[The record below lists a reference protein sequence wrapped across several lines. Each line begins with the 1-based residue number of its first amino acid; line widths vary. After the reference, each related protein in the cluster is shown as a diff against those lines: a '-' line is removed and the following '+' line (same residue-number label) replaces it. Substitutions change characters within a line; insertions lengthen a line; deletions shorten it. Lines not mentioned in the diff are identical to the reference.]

1 MRRRRLYLLKACF
14 AVVWAATDALLL
26 VRLPPVLMPQAGSG
40 GDFLSVLLGDA
51 KAEISGAFV
60 HEADSYFHGGIDMEC
75 HALHEHDEHGDVR
88 GQAHDAHDHGDNCS
102 CGHCGHADET
112 LGEKR
117 FDPWHWINSH
127 IRAPEIERHL
137 EGEKA
142 VEMMPWFWAAVK
154 SDPHNEEAWSTAW
167 YVASRIMNDKPLALK
182 IAEEGW
188 RLNPSSMEIACAV
201 GRSCRDKETFDVER
215 SERMFG
221 LALDMGLGKK
231 EMTEKEQFSF
241 AEAISYLADG
251 AQKRKDRNA
260 LARLLEKATLK
271 TPCHPIVNSIRQKMD
286 SL

>member
-1 MRRRRLYLLKACF
+1 MKTATLCGISGLALALAF
-14 AVVWAATDALLL
+14 LAGQPAAKL
-26 VRLPPVLMPQAGSG
+26 PQALSG

-75 HALHEHDEHGDVR
+75 HELKGHGHEHGEV
-88 GQAHDAHDHGDNCS
+88 AHDHGAHEHGDHCS
-102 CGHCGHADET
+102 CGHCGPADEDH
-112 LGEKR
+112 GERR

-154 SDPHNEEAWSTAW
+154 ADPHNEEAWSTAW
-167 YVASRIMNDKPLALK
+167 YVASHMMKDKHLALK

-201 GRSCRDKETFDVER
+201 GRSCRDKETFDEER
-215 SERMFG
+215 SERMFAR
-221 LALDMGLGKK
+221 ALDMGLDKK
-231 EMTEKEQFSF
+231 EMTDKEQFSF
-241 AEAISYLADG
+241 VEALSYLADG

-260 LARLLEKATLK
+260 LARLLEKAAGK
-271 TPCHPIVNSIRQKMD
+271 VPGHPIAQSIRQKMD
-286 SL
+286 AL

>member
-1 MRRRRLYLLKACF
+1 MKGLIPFGLFAAIMLFAWLLT
-14 AVVWAATDALLL
+14 ATPSDGL
-26 VRLPPVLMPQAGSG
+26 PQAASG

-51 KAEISGAFV
+51 KVDLSYAMI
-60 HEADSYFHGGIDMEC
+60 HEADSYFHGGVDMEC
-75 HALHEHDEHGDVR
+75 HALHAHGPGEHEHGE
-88 GQAHDAHDHGDNCS
+88 HEHGKDCS
-102 CGHCGHADET
+102 CGHCGPADEDH
-112 LGEKR
+112 GEKR
-117 FDPWHWINSH
+117 LDPWRWINAH
-127 IRAPEIERHL
+127 IRAPEVERHL

-188 RLNPSSMEIACAV
+188 RLNPSSMEIACVV

-221 LALDMGLGKK
+221 LALEMGLGKK
-231 EMTEKEQFSF
+231 EMTDKEQFSF
-241 AEAISYLADG
+241 VEALSYLADG
-251 AQKRKDRNA
+251 AQRRKDRNA

-271 TPCHPIVNSIRQKMD
+271 IPDHPIAQSIRQKMD

>member
-1 MRRRRLYLLKACF
+1 MKTMTLCGISILALTLAF
-14 AVVWAATDALLL
+14 LAGQPAA
-26 VRLPPVLMPQAGSG
+26 RLPQALSG

-75 HALHEHDEHGDVR
+75 HELHGHDERGHVR
-88 GQAHDAHDHGDNCS
+88 GQDHDTHGHGDNCP
-102 CGHCGHADET
+102 CGHCGHADEDH
-112 LGEKR
+112 GEKR
-117 FDPWHWINSH
+117 FDPWRWINSH

-167 YVASRIMNDKPLALK
+167 YVASHMMKDKPLALK

-188 RLNPSSMEIACAV
+188 RLNPASMEIACAL
-201 GRSCRDKETFDVER
+201 GRSCRDKETFDAER

-221 LALDMGLGKK
+221 LALEIGLGKK
-231 EMTEKEQFSF
+231 EMTEKELFSF
-241 AEAISYLADG
+241 AEALAYLADS

-260 LARLLEKATLK
+260 LTRLLEKATLK
-271 TPCHPIVNSIRQKMD
+271 TPGHPIAQSIRQKMD

>member
-1 MRRRRLYLLKACF
+1 MKL
-14 AVVWAATDALLL
+14 TALCGISAW
-26 VRLPPVLMPQAGSG
+26 VLMLVFLATQPAAKLPQALSG
-40 GDFLSVLLGDA
+40 DDFLSVLLGDA

-75 HALHEHDEHGDVR
+75 HALREHGHDEHGHVHGQDHDV
-88 GQAHDAHDHGDNCS
+88 QDHGDNCP
-102 CGHCGHADET
+102 CGHCGPADEDH
-112 LGEKR
+112 GERR

-127 IRAPEIERHL
+127 VRAPEIERHL

-154 SDPHNEEAWSTAW
+154 ADPHNEEAWSAAW
-167 YVASRIMNDKPLALK
+167 YVASHIMKDKPLALK

-188 RLNPSSMEIACAV
+188 RQNPSSMDIACAV
-201 GRSCRDKETFDVER
+201 GRSCRDKETFDEER
-215 SERMFG
+215 SERIFG
-221 LALDMGLGKK
+221 LALEMGLGKK
-231 EMTEKEQFSF
+231 EMTDREQFSF
-241 AEAISYLADG
+241 AEALSYLADG

-271 TPCHPIVNSIRQKMD
+271 IPGHPIAQSIRQKLD

>member
-1 MRRRRLYLLKACF
+1 MKTATLCGISGLALALAF
-14 AVVWAATDALLL
+14 LAGQPAAKL
-26 VRLPPVLMPQAGSG
+26 PQALSG

-75 HALHEHDEHGDVR
+75 HELKGHGHGHGEIAHD
-88 GQAHDAHDHGDNCS
+88 HDAHEHGDNCS
-102 CGHCGHADET
+102 CGHCSPADEDH
-112 LGEKR
+112 GER
-117 FDPWHWINSH
+117 RLDPWHWINSH

-137 EGEKA
+137 EGGKA

-154 SDPHNEEAWSTAW
+154 ADPHNEEAWGTAW
-167 YVASRIMNDKPLALK
+167 YVASHMMKDKHLALK

-201 GRSCRDKETFDVER
+201 GRSCRDKETFDEER
-215 SERMFG
+215 SERMFAR
-221 LALDMGLGKK
+221 ALDMGLDKK
-231 EMTEKEQFSF
+231 EMTDKEQFSF
-241 AEAISYLADG
+241 VEALSYLADG

-260 LARLLEKATLK
+260 LARLLEKATGK
-271 TPCHPIVNSIRQKMD
+271 VPGHPIAQSIRQKMD

>member
-14 AVVWAATDALLL
+14 AVVWAAMEAHVLI
-26 VRLPPVLMPQAGSG
+26 RLPPVLMPLAGSD

-51 KAEISGAFV
+51 KADLSYAMI

-75 HALHEHDEHGDVR
+75 HELHGHGEHGHAC
-88 GQAHDAHDHGDNCS
+88 GQDHDAYDHGDNCH
-102 CGHCGHADET
+102 CGHCGHADEDH
-112 LGEKR
+112 GEKS

-137 EGEKA
+137 EGEKV

-154 SDPHNEEAWSTAW
+154 ADPHNEEAWSTAW
-167 YVASRIMNDKPLALK
+167 YVASHMMKDKPLALK

-188 RLNPSSMEIACAV
+188 RLNPASMEIARAL
-201 GRSCRDKETFDVER
+201 GRSCRDKETFDAER

-231 EMTEKEQFSF
+231 EMTDKEQFSF
-241 AEAISYLADG
+241 IEALAYLADG

-271 TPCHPIVNSIRQKMD
+271 TPSHPIAQSIRQKMD